1 METVHTELKS
11 ITNSPKLYLINYFDD
26 IRKQIDIESQIYMNK
41 KKLGAELKER
51 ALEEQL
57 KMINEVDSFQKKCLN
72 HLATHPIDQLNL
84 DAFENLDLN
93 DKSSKV
99 GLEKLLYCELYARK
113 KALFMNTGLL
123 FLDNEKC
130 MLYSSNDYNEE
141 TDKWDKKRPIDSIL
155 FGVLILVQDEFLEY
169 SNKFKLIQ

>member
-72 HLATHPIDQLNL
+72 HLATQLR
-84 DAFENLDLN
+84 
-93 DKSSKV
+93 
-99 GLEKLLYCELYARK
+99 C
-113 KALFMNTGLL
+113 
-123 FLDNEKC
+123 
-130 MLYSSNDYNEE
+130 
-141 TDKWDKKRPIDSIL
+141 I
-155 FGVLILVQDEFLEY
+155 
-169 SNKFKLIQ
+169 